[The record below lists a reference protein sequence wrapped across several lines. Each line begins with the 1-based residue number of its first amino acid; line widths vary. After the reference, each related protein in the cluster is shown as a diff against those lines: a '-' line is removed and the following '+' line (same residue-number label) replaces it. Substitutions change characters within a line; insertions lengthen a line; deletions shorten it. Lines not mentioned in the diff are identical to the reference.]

1 MRTLQFCFLLFQ
13 RIRQSNFHSQP
24 RRGKPL
30 ATDLRI
36 KTARLISDFN
46 AVLELANFI
55 EHELEKRIIARH
67 GLTKVESLLSIA
79 STYKNDIK
87 RSLPPDQKGKV
98 SKLESMLATLRN
110 DIDSGIRNIRNNMAG
125 HLLQMHLSSIPE
137 NWLFMGHSTFSI
149 LSQDLGDID
158 NEFQLLDPLYT
169 GAIVPP
175 PIKSAF
181 KVFWRRPDILGSPSS
196 TRAISMQVGLWTPDV
211 VAVLPSE
218 ATKLD
223 DTSIRVLGLRL
234 SIRQLGFIFLPY
246 WVEGGT
252 ETIYE
257 RLLIEMSVNDYFSL
271 EEAIFTGNNRSSTP
285 SLVNVW
291 AQSSPVHRGAALL
304 QFLRA
309 QIPATVNGWRSSV
322 RNKITAHMDPDTPA
336 SDLETANWPLQVY
349 DLNTETNRLCNI
361 LGAAARLD
369 ARTFAFI
376 NPALTIA
383 ANSQQSNTVPRWAD
397 T

>member
-1 MRTLQFCFLLFQ
+1 
-13 RIRQSNFHSQP
+13 
-24 RRGKPL
+24 
-30 ATDLRI
+30 
-36 KTARLISDFN
+36 
-46 AVLELANFI
+46 
-55 EHELEKRIIARH
+55 
-67 GLTKVESLLSIA
+67 
-79 STYKNDIK
+79 
-87 RSLPPDQKGKV
+87 
-98 SKLESMLATLRN
+98 
-110 DIDSGIRNIRNNMAG
+110 MAG
-125 HLLQMHLSSIPE
+125 HLLQMHLSSIPK
-137 NWLFMGHSTFSI
+137 NWLFMGHNTFSI
-149 LSQDLGDID
+149 LSQDLRDID

-181 KVFWRRPDILGSPSS
+181 KVFWRRPDILASPSS

-234 SIRQLGFIFLPY
+234 SIRQLGLIFLPY

-257 RLLIEMSVNDYFSL
+257 RSLIEMSVNDYFSL

-304 QFLRA
+304 QSLRA

-383 ANSQQSNTVPRWAD
+383 ANSQQSNTVPRNEGGRTLDQPLLHQAVYGRTVGRRVRAQIPLRPPPHD
-397 T
+397 RGLECA